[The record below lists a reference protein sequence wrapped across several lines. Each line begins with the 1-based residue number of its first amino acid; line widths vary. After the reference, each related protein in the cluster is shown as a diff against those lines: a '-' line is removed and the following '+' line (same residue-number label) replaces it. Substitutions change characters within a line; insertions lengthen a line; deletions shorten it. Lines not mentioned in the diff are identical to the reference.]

1 MMRLDQDHTESEHW
15 VKKRTHVLIPE
26 PMLFL
31 TTILSQPKICIHM
44 PRALSP
50 GWMGHPTHNMA
61 LTWKSWWE

>member
-31 TTILSQPKICIHM
+31 TTRLDWSLDLPAGFLQY
-44 PRALSP
+44 
-50 GWMGHPTHNMA
+50 
-61 LTWKSWWE
+61 